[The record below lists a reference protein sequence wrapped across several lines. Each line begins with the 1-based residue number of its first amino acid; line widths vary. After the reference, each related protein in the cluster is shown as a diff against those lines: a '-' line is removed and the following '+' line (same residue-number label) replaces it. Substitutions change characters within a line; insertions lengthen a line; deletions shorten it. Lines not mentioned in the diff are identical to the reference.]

1 MIGPRSDKK
10 GREFAKLYNV
20 HVQCIYSYRGAG
32 YPYQKTMSGIGK
44 FQRKLSRSRNLMS
57 IKIVAREGASQL
69 ALVEQVATAK
79 HLTTSLV
86 DTDVE
91 PSSS

>member
-1 MIGPRSDKK
+1 MG
-10 GREFAKLYNV
+10 ALMQVKLYMCNCV
-20 HVQCIYSYRGAG
+20 YSYRGAG
-32 YPYQKTMSGIGK
+32 YPYQKIMSGSDK
-44 FQRKLSRSRNLMS
+44 YQRKLPRSRDLIS
-57 IKIVAREGASQL
+57 IKIVGREGASQL
-69 ALVEQVATAK
+69 ALVEQVATTK